1 MCRASLLVLLIGLV
15 DARAS
20 DRPPGLPDAL
30 LDAGADQVAAQTA
43 VPDAVRKVGEVRL
56 VRRGE
61 ATVVQTLLAT
71 KVLPR
76 VVGEIRK
83 KEAAN
88 WPPDKPGREDMER
101 YVAALERV
109 AAALAS
115 ARDAGGDGDRRLRL
129 MIEFVATAD
138 VAGLVLGSFDGE
150 EVDGKL
156 QPTAR
161 RPLETMVLKKTYGF
175 RNMRLILADAFH
187 VPEGEVGRLGPLG
200 PIADAADRS
209 R

>member
-1 MCRASLLVLLIGLV
+1 MCRALLFVLLIGLL

-20 DRPPGLPDAL
+20 DAPSGLPPAL
-30 LDAGADQVAAQTA
+30 LDAGADQVTA
-43 VPDAVRKVGEVRL
+43 RTDVPDAVRKVGEVRL
-56 VRRGE
+56 VRRGD
-61 ATVVQTLLAT
+61 AIVVQTLLAT

-88 WPPDKPGREDMER
+88 WPADAPGREDMER
-101 YVAALERV
+101 YVAALGRV
-109 AAALAS
+109 ADALAK

-129 MIEFVATAD
+129 MIEFVATPD

-161 RPLETMVLKKTYGF
+161 HTLETMVLKKTYGF

-187 VPEGEVGRLGPLG
+187 VAEGDVGRLGALG
-200 PIADAADRS
+200 PIAEGADRS